1 MIKGDSMKDLTK
13 AELIEKLE
21 EQKHLAEAVEAKDIE
36 MSKLEKKYK
45 EKITK
50 LHEEVIE
57 LSKKVHQ
64 VKEKHKHSITEKQMQ
79 ERIKT
84 INKEKERAQEVARL
98 YVKMHHDLLKQTQQN
113 LEMAL
118 FTEQVVSDK
127 FKK

>member
-64 VKEKHKHSITEKQMQ
+64 VKEKHKHSITEEQMQ

-98 YVKMHHDLLKQTQQN
+98 YVKMHHDL
-113 LEMAL
+113 
-118 FTEQVVSDK
+118 
-127 FKK
+127 